1 MRARFAY
8 CLPRQ
13 ITTSRPKDKAMPKL
27 IEAMKLIKELQ
38 VKREDLVAKVK
49 QHCSD
54 LDFETPLY
62 AEPKKQVA
70 EWIQSHSDVCKEI
83 LRLRT
88 AVQKTNVATK
98 VTIELGGKSVVK
110 SIAEWIHR
118 RRDLAGF
125 ELAMWSALGDR
136 NLREGAMPSSQP
148 GGQPREVKIRRY
160 FDPLERDKN
169 IELYRSEPSIIDRTL
184 EVSNAVTDLVE

>member
-1 MRARFAY
+1 M
-8 CLPRQ
+8 
-13 ITTSRPKDKAMPKL
+13 KL

-38 VKREDLVAKVK
+38 IKREDLVAKVK
-49 QHCSD
+49 QHCAD

-62 AEPKKQVA
+62 TDPKRQVS

-88 AVQKTNVATK
+88 AIQKTNISTK
-98 VTIELGGKSVVK
+98 VKIEIGGKSVEK

-136 NLREGAMPSSQP
+136 SLREGAMPSSQP

-160 FDPLERDKN
+160 FDPVERDGK

-184 EVSNAVTDLVE
+184 EVTNATTDLEEK